1 MTSLQLKQ
9 LEKDLWEAADQ
20 LRANSKLTA
29 SEYTMPILGLIFL
42 RHASNRF
49 DAIKLE
55 IEPTLP
61 SHPTRGKKKITADV
75 FWSRGAIFLPEKAHY
90 DYLVSLPDKEDVG
103 DAINKAMRAVEE
115 EHEYLK
121 GVLPKTYNS
130 FEKPL
135 LLQLIRI
142 FNNEALHNATDDV
155 FGKIYEYFLNE
166 FAMKGA
172 QEGGEFFTPV
182 SLVSLIVNFIEPL
195 NGIVFDPACGSF
207 GMVVQT
213 GNFLRRLGKD
223 PNKAIT
229 IKGQEKTGTNTNIA
243 KMNLAVH
250 GLDGEVLE
258 GNTFYEDKHKLV
270 GKCQF
275 VMANPPFNVDKVDKE
290 RESVKKDP
298 RLPFGLPKNDNANYL
313 WIQYFYAYLANKGR
327 AGFVMASSA
336 SDAGH
341 SEKLIRQKLVE
352 TGDVDI
358 MVSIGNNFF
367 YTRSLPCTL
376 WFYDKAKSINKD
388 RGDKV
393 LMLDA
398 RKVFRKVSTTINDFS
413 PEQLENLTC
422 IAKLY
427 RGENDYYQE
436 LNKRRSHEILF
447 TLKELEISTAE
458 IFMAQ
463 VEAAVNTLK
472 AVEPKVAKP
481 FMTATVTIAK
491 QIKEYGEL
499 AMSNI
504 TVWETLVKKVSIA
517 ATTKATNSVIANIDE
532 CKRSLNNL
540 QKNVDGLPALLRDT
554 VKNCKASK
562 ISWQSAADAKTN
574 IDHMRSKLAEYNA
587 LLNEVNY
594 SLQQHLW
601 LLQHFAAGKYNDVQG
616 LCKVVTIEDIAD
628 KDYSLSPGRYVGVY
642 STNDDED
649 WQQNLVRIHKELAT
663 LNTKA
668 IEFAD
673 TISLNYKTISE

>member
-1 MTSLQLKQ
+1 MTAAQLKQ

-49 DAIKLE
+49 DVIKAE
-55 IEPTLP
+55 VEPTLP

-75 FWSRGAIFLPEKAHY
+75 FWSRGAIYLPEKAHY
-90 DYLVSLPDKEDVG
+90 DYLVSLPDKEDIG
-103 DAINKAMRAVEE
+103 EAINKAMRSVEE
-115 EHEYLK
+115 EQEYLK

-135 LLQLIRI
+135 LLQLLRI

-213 GNFLRRLGKD
+213 GNFLRKLGKD
-223 PNKAIT
+223 PNKVIT
-229 IKGQEKTGTNTNIA
+229 IKGQEKTSNNTNIA

-258 GNTFYEDKHKLV
+258 GNTFYEDKHSLV

-290 RESVKKDP
+290 RDIVKKDP

-313 WIQYFYAYLANKGR
+313 WIQYFYAYLNNKGR

-341 SEKLIRQKLVE
+341 SERLIRQKLVE
-352 TGDVDI
+352 THAVDI
-358 MVSIGNNFF
+358 MVSISNNFF

-376 WFYDKAKSINKD
+376 WFYDKAKASIKD
-388 RGDKV
+388 RKDKV

-427 RGENDYYQE
+427 RGENEYYKQLINNRIDTIRQLEVKGVDVGVHIEKDCTE
-436 LNKRRSHEILF
+436 LVEMVKHFPKKKLASYKAYNEVLANAYELCKGNTDNVLDGFGLALHTKKNVERVEKVLKRA
-447 TLKELEISTAE
+447 TLAKEQTTQLQSLLDKSVTLYRDVIKEL
-458 IFMAQ
+458 
-463 VEAAVNTLK
+463 
-472 AVEPKVAKP
+472 
-481 FMTATVTIAK
+481 K
-491 QIKEYGEL
+491 Q
-499 AMSNI
+499 
-504 TVWETLVKKVSIA
+504 
-517 ATTKATNSVIANIDE
+517 
-532 CKRSLNNL
+532 
-540 QKNVDGLPALLRDT
+540 
-554 VKNCKASK
+554 SK
-562 ISWQSAADAKTN
+562 IDWVFVND
-574 IDHMRSKLAEYNA
+574 MRKITSKLSDSVAILIENYAETEYQ
-587 LLNEVNY
+587 
-594 SLQQHLW
+594 LQLHLW
-601 LLQHFAAGKYNDVQG
+601 LLQRFPNGKYNDVQG
-616 LCKVVTIEDIAD
+616 LCKVVTIQDIAD
-628 KDYSLSPGRYVGVY
+628 KDYSLSPGRYVGVDD
-642 STNDDED
+642 TINDNED
-649 WQQNLVRIHKELAT
+649 WRQNLQQIHKQLAT
-663 LNTKA
+663 LNIEA
-668 IEFAD
+668 IELAN
-673 TISLNYKTISE
+673 TISSNYKTISE